1 MPTAMA
7 RGDGKEGPISPHQA
21 PLLERLSSRDEDT
34 VEDELNEDLG
44 YPTLGTGRR
53 NWLDRAT
60 DRSSSVLK
68 WLRQIT
74 RGRYED
80 WLFLFLLGSLM
91 GLYSFGIDLFV
102 SSMQRYRLA
111 AFMAAQGLAAQIITW
126 FILTAGIAIIVA
138 LTLSWFIPTAAGS
151 GFPELKAYLQGV
163 KMENAFSPFT
173 CMGKLVFLPIILSS
187 ALPLGREGPMTHVAA
202 IFALFITKI
211 FKDISVEELERHT
224 GNELVAA
231 ACTIGVAVTYGA
243 PVGGVLFS
251 IEATRTYFAVR
262 NYWRGFFAAVC
273 GTVFY
278 KGLSQMYLGIDIL
291 PMYKETYTEPL
302 PFNFEFLGI
311 SIAIGL
317 LCGLLGP
324 GWVWLHR
331 HLGYLLQKL
340 NSMSPVCRCCC
351 TSPKPP
357 KDEKAG
363 GQAEQKQQK
372 KKRSCS
378 LGVKTHP
385 VTVFRCLYNIGIC
398 LVIAAAVLPWRDGY
412 SPLMSHISGR
422 QQMTD
427 LMANISWKLP
437 PLPSP
442 SCVSSEEGDRP
453 NCTAGLPCPA
463 AEDDPE
469 DCEDPAELTDHQ
481 KATRDRTE
489 EIAARWT
496 DDFALDYRAV
506 LVLYALFYAFGTLLC
521 ASVTLPTGALIPSFK
536 VGVAIGRLLGEF
548 YCTYRMSVCLPNPAV
563 ISGFACM
570 CGAALTGAITHSIS
584 ISVIVFELT
593 GQITYVLPILI
604 SVLVANALA
613 RHLQPS
619 FFDSVIKSKKITV
632 LPKMVLSKIPGG
644 YANIRAQDLMST
656 EFRVFTQ
663 RATLNSLRK
672 MVRYVH
678 DPAKVLPL
686 VDDEVSMEPLGL
698 VHVRRVRRLLREELG
713 QMAWNRDKP
722 RVYLTMNAFKALDW
736 DRVRNAPAVGQ
747 LGLEIDRPG
756 STSPR
761 PGSPAGDTAS
771 PTVPRR
777 NSAGQLAFEDSHPET
792 YCTVNTGLMDGVKA
806 RLMARKRGPAHLI
819 VPRRPINV
827 RGQRAGPEAPSGPLT
842 TVQET
847 PHEPA
852 PAAGGRRSRFVI
864 RRVEESAATSEA
876 EKEPL
881 MAPEIHV
888 NGAGEGQ
895 KCNGS
900 AGEADDSAISSGDV
914 TTATP
919 SDGSRGHRRSAS
931 DALLQS
937 STHPDGTP
945 GRKASDPNDV
955 YDSLVSNC
963 SRASRLRDGIA
974 KMLPKRSGNL
984 NLEERKQNAQQRL
997 NRQFSLSDLH
1007 QGEGDTMNMTQFFQ
1021 RTLDR
1026 TSNIFSGMKSTEP
1039 SETEVRLRRAWRR
1052 RQLNREV
1059 ELREVIE
1066 IDPFPLAVNVDT
1078 PLVQIHKMF
1087 AMLCANRMYVMD
1099 RRRLV
1104 GCLTLKRLSEFIT
1117 RGCVD
1122 QPAAPPAAEPDKHPP
1137 PVARRDSQDT
1147 LDDVDEGVYDTITEP
1162 PGPLPT
1168 AAAAATSAV

>member
-351 TSPKPP
+351 TAPKPT

-442 SCVSSEEGDRP
+442 SCVSSEGNEP
-453 NCTAGLPCPA
+453 LNCTAGLPCP

-469 DCEDPAELTDHQ
+469 DCEDPPGLTDHQ

-713 QMAWNRDKP
+713 QLAWNRDKP

-771 PTVPRR
+771 PTLPRR

-827 RGQRAGPEAPSGPLT
+827 RGQRAGPEAPLGPLT

-852 PAAGGRRSRFVI
+852 AAAGGRRSRFVI
-864 RRVEESAATSEA
+864 RRVEESAAATSEA

-881 MAPEIHV
+881 MAPEIQV

-900 AGEADDSAISSGDV
+900 AGDADDSAISSGDV

-945 GRKASDPNDV
+945 RRKASDPNDV

-1104 GCLTLKRLSEFIT
+1104 GCLTLQRLSEFIT

-1122 QPAAPPAAEPDKHPP
+1122 QPPAPPAAEPDKHPP
-1137 PVARRDSQDT
+1137 TVARRDSQDT

-1168 AAAAATSAV
+1168 AAAATSAV